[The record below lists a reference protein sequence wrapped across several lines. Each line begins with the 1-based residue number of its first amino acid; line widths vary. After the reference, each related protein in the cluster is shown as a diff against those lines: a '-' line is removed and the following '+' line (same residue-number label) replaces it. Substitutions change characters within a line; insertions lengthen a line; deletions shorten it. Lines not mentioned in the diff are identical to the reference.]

1 MHWIAELLGGR
12 RIGIVRAEVGVI
24 GFFAVGA
31 SLAVVLHGFRV
42 IDDHAVIAV
51 TISYIQFIGGGI
63 DNQFRGSLQVFGVI
77 DDLAFTRVAD
87 LHEEFAALGQ
97 FQDHVVM
104 IALGIGAAA
113 VAADPNGAFVI
124 DSDAVVRI
132 GPIVTRSRA
141 APIHDEIALFGELK
155 NRLRRNADL

>member
-31 SLAVVLHGFRV
+31 PLALVLSGFRV

-63 DNQFRGSLQVFGVI
+63 DKQFRGSLQVFGVI
-77 DDLAFTRVAD
+77 AALAFTRVAD
-87 LHEEFAALGQ
+87 LHEEL
-97 FQDHVVM
+97 DRK
-104 IALGIGAAA
+104 
-113 VAADPNGAFVI
+113 
-124 DSDAVVRI
+124 S
-132 GPIVTRSRA
+132 TRLNSS
-141 APIHDEIALFGELK
+141 HT
-155 NRLRRNADL
+155 